1 MSIFNNNLKTIYP
14 DIMRVA
20 MKLSRYDR
28 ENAEDLVQKALLK
41 ALEKQNLFKGGN
53 LAGWV
58 VTIMKNI
65 FRDEYRKAKGKEFV
79 DISDEKLSPK
89 DKTTLEKG
97 DGEFRELGD
106 NESAIDAK
114 KRVED
119 VMEALNKIGSKCK
132 TILTLIGQEYKYK
145 EISERMDVPMGTVMN
160 SLLRCRKKLHQELYG
175 LNEYNEI

>member
-79 DISDEKLSPK
+79 DISDEKLK
-89 DKTTLEKG
+89 ADDKKMLEKG
-97 DGEFRELGD
+97 DGEFRELGE
-106 NESAIDAK
+106 NESAVDVK
-114 KRVED
+114 KKVD
-119 VMEALNKIGSKCK
+119 SVMEALNKIGGKCK

-145 EISERMDVPMGTVMN
+145 EISERIDVPMGTVMN